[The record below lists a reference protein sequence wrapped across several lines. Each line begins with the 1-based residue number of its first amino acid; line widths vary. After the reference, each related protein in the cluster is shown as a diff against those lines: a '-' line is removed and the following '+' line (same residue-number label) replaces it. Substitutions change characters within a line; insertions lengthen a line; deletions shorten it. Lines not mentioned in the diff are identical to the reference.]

1 MNQPAAE
8 DGGEYVDDWASVRDV
23 PIYLSNLAHRRDRF
37 QHSVRLL
44 RDTLGFRN
52 VSRLYSIPK
61 LSSDRLTALVQ
72 SGLSPCSIKR
82 LSGHGASNVGSA
94 LANALSHFNLLVQY
108 AEQEEIHQRG
118 GGAEGGG
125 GTGGS
130 AGGVADRWKG
140 AGGADASR
148 NDVWGE
154 GLVGKGV
161 VGVFEDD
168 LMLADSPS
176 EVKRRIRDA
185 LDQLPAS
192 ADMLYL
198 EASWDTCKNHAF
210 NPHRPALVRAVRPSG
225 SAAIFF
231 TRKGRL
237 KVRQMLA
244 SQPWHWIDLMYAA
257 AINAGALEAYMTMP
271 PCFMQD
277 GFFGTEYSRASEM
290 PAIAVATGQAHQPVY
305 PVCVEHYFDR
315 PTPFNTLSFSMA
327 HMHTRR
333 ERLIGKGGGGEGGGG
348 GGRILSRTLA
358 ILSKDLQK
366 VFPREHNMY
375 ATWVCL
381 LSSPFVSFSSESR
394 HARA

>member
-1 MNQPAAE
+1 
-8 DGGEYVDDWASVRDV
+8 
-23 PIYLSNLAHRRDRF
+23 
-37 QHSVRLL
+37 
-44 RDTLGFRN
+44 
-52 VSRLYSIPK
+52 
-61 LSSDRLTALVQ
+61 
-72 SGLSPCSIKR
+72 
-82 LSGHGASNVGSA
+82 
-94 LANALSHFNLLVQY
+94 
-108 AEQEEIHQRG
+108 
-118 GGAEGGG
+118 
-125 GTGGS
+125 
-130 AGGVADRWKG
+130 
-140 AGGADASR
+140 
-148 NDVWGE
+148 
-154 GLVGKGV
+154 
-161 VGVFEDD
+161 VFEDD

-231 TRKGRL
+231 TCKGRL

-277 GFFGTEYSRASEM
+277 GYFGTDCSRASEM

-358 ILSKDLQK
+358 ILSKDFQK

>member
-8 DGGEYVDDWASVRDV
+8 DGGEDVEDWASVRDV
-23 PIYLSNLAHRRDRF
+23 PIYLSNLPHRRDRF
-37 QHSVRLL
+37 QHSMRLL

-82 LSGHGASNVGSA
+82 LSGHGASNVGAA
-94 LANALSHFNLLVQY
+94 LANALSHFNVLVQY
-108 AEQEEIHQRG
+108 AEQEEIDQRG
-118 GGAEGGG
+118 CGAEGGG
-125 GTGGS
+125 GTGS
-130 AGGVADRWKG
+130 AGGLRERSKG
-140 AGGADASR
+140 AGGADTLR

-154 GLVGKGV
+154 GLVLQGV

-277 GFFGTEYSRASEM
+277 GYFGTDCSRASEM
-290 PAIAVATGQAHQPVY
+290 PAMAVATGQAHQPVY

-315 PTPFNTLSFSMA
+315 PAPFNTLSFSMA

-358 ILSKDLQK
+358 ILSKDFQK